1 MLKRIISSF
10 FTLWVLSHPFA
21 RAEFMYLGRS
31 DEGLM
36 MGDAYTAV
44 AEDEM
49 LLFYNP
55 AALARDSGLT
65 LIPLKASF
73 HFPDVAKK
81 EINFDEFKITLDK
94 RFKDWPSE
102 PEAVSERILGY
113 SVPFGVRTAP
123 HLRVGG
129 LGMNV
134 FATSKMRMVLDNA
147 VHPVLNLDYRYDR
160 GFIVGY
166 ALNLV
171 GRPRSNGHRSA
182 LGVAFKTI
190 NRQALKRRID
200 LFGNEMLRITS
211 EAENYRSLREGL
223 GYSKGNGS
231 GFDLG
236 WEHSYRSGKST
247 TTFAASWLDADDI
260 EFERE
265 SGSETP
271 MPQKQSVNFGLAHFK
286 DVGLVDYTLAMDYHN
301 TLEAL
306 ELDQFSF
313 NYLHLGA
320 RFRFP
325 LIGLYLGHN
334 AGYGSFGLSFNFF
347 HFDFKFGLYGLE
359 LGRKYRQYKEKNM
372 LFSVELAKV
381 SLDKLGF

>member
-1 MLKRIISSF
+1 MLKMIPSF
-10 FTLWVLSHPFA
+10 FVLWALAHSPLH
-21 RAEFMYLGRS
+21 AEFMYLGRS

-55 AALARDSGLT
+55 AALARNSGLT

-73 HFPDVAKK
+73 HFPDVIEK
-81 EINFDEFKITLDK
+81 EINFDTFEISLDE
-94 RFKDWPSE
+94 RFKNWPSE
-102 PEAVSERILGY
+102 PEAISERILGY

-129 LGMNV
+129 LGINV
-134 FATSKMRMVLDNA
+134 FALSKMRMNLANA

-166 ALNLV
+166 ALNLT
-171 GRPRSNGHRSA
+171 GQPRSNGHRSA
-182 LGVAFKTI
+182 IGVAFKTL

-211 EAENYRSLREGL
+211 EADSYRSLREGL
-223 GYSKGNGS
+223 GYSQGNGS

-236 WEHSYRSGKST
+236 WEHSFRSQKST
-247 TTFAASWLDADDI
+247 TTFAASWLDIDDI
-260 EFERE
+260 EFELE
-265 SGSETP
+265 KGSETP
-271 MPQKQSVNFGLAHFK
+271 MPQKQSVNFGLAHFR
-286 DVGLVDYTLAMDYHN
+286 DAGLVDYTLAMDYHN

-306 ELDQFSF
+306 EQDQFSF

-320 RFRFP
+320 RLRFP
-325 LIGLYLGHN
+325 LLGLYLGHN
-334 AGYGSFGLSFNFF
+334 AGYGSVGLSFSFF

-381 SLDKLGF
+381 SLDKIGF